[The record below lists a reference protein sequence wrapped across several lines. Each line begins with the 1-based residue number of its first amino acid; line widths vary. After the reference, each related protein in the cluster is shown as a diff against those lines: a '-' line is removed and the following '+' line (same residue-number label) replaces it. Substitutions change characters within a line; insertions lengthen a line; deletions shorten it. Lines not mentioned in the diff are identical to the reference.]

1 MARQERFRS
10 ASARPRRA
18 PEQAP
23 PSIPCP
29 RELRQ
34 CAPPCGGVR
43 GGTSTP
49 MQCFHVHSR
58 CRKNSWQLLCAPSH
72 AGCAR
77 AHFGCA
83 GIRLLVHLW
92 TSARERVRRLPN
104 GRAGVDHTSQSCTT
118 SCRTVLRRRDAES
131 ARLAVRP
138 AGVRRTMRARCVLAQ
153 TDAYQE
159 SSSAARNSGTMG
171 VDNVDHQ
178 SNLHI
183 LATSYIPSIVVD
195 IPLRTPPHSGAH
207 GGTGGSPSDRRER
220 WARAPV
226 ICPGQDE
233 AECAG
238 ARSVSPSGT
247 CASFAAAPA
256 PAPCSITPFRKKKV
270 RGF

>member
-83 GIRLLVHLW
+83 GIRLLAHLW

-153 TDAYQE
+153 TDAYPE

-178 SNLHI
+178 SDLHI

-220 WARAPV
+220 WARAP
-226 ICPGQDE
+226 GQDE

-270 RGF
+270 RALLP